1 MATIKTLPTRKKAAS
16 KSVAA
21 RPVSATMRAAAIDDF
36 GPPSSLALH
45 NLPVPK
51 PGPREVL
58 IEVHAA
64 GVGIWDARIRD
75 GTWAEGKERF
85 PLVLG
90 ADGAGVVV
98 ERGERV
104 RSLRV
109 GDSVW
114 AYQYENPKGGFYA
127 EYAAVAADHAA
138 AKPKSLEML
147 QAGAGAVTSLT
158 AQQGIDDHLKLKR
171 DETVLVFGASGAVG
185 TLAVQFAKL
194 RHARV
199 IGIVPGEDAAR
210 LVRKLGADEASDSR
224 SKDFAEHLRAFAPEG
239 IDAVLAL
246 AGGEA
251 LEQCVALVRAGGRV
265 AYPNGVEPEPQR
277 RPKVRFV
284 SYDAQAGPLQFARL
298 ERAVEEARLQVPI
311 AAVFPLEEAAKA
323 HERIEGGH
331 VLGRIVLQ
339 IRRDR
344 QGGNDGSET

>member
-1 MATIKTLPTRKKAAS
+1 
-16 KSVAA
+16 
-21 RPVSATMRAAAIDDF
+21 MRAAAIDDF
-36 GPPSSLALH
+36 GPPSSLTLH

-64 GVGIWDARIRD
+64 GVGIWDAGIRD

-138 AKPKSLEML
+138 QKPKHLDML
-147 QAGAGAVTSLT
+147 HAGAGAVTSLT
-158 AQQGIDDHLKLKR
+158 AQQGIDDHLKVKP

-194 RHARV
+194 RQTRV

-210 LVRKLGADEASDSR
+210 LVRKLGADEAIDSR
-224 SKDFAEHLRAFAPEG
+224 SKDFAEELRGFAPDG
-239 IDAVLAL
+239 VDAVLAL

-251 LEQCVALVRAGGRV
+251 LEQCVALVSAGGRV

-284 SYDAQAGPLQFARL
+284 SYDAEAGPRQFARL
-298 ERAVEEARLQVPI
+298 ERAVEEAGLQVPI
-311 AAVFPLEEAAKA
+311 AAIFPLEEAAKA
-323 HERIEGGH
+323 HERIERGH

-339 IRRDR
+339 IRRGR
-344 QGGNDGSET
+344 QGGNHGSET

>member
-1 MATIKTLPTRKKAAS
+1 
-16 KSVAA
+16 
-21 RPVSATMRAAAIDDF
+21 MRAAAIDDF
-36 GPPSSLALH
+36 GPPSSLTLH

-51 PGPREVL
+51 PGPGEVL

-64 GVGIWDARIRD
+64 GVGIWDAKIRD
-75 GTWAEGKERF
+75 GTWAEGKEHF

-98 ERGERV
+98 QSGERV

-138 AKPKSLEML
+138 PKPKGLDML
-147 QAGAGAVTSLT
+147 HAGAGAVTSLT
-158 AQQGIDDHLKLKR
+158 AQQGVDDHLKVKP

-185 TLAVQFAKL
+185 TLAVQFAK
-194 RHARV
+194 RRQARV
-199 IGIVPGEDAAR
+199 IGIVPGQDAVR
-210 LVRKLGADEASDSR
+210 LVRKLGADEAIDSR
-224 SKDFAEHLRAFAPEG
+224 SKDFAEQLRALAPEG

-251 LEQCVALVRAGGRV
+251 LERCVALVRAGGRV

-277 RPKVRFV
+277 RTKVRFV
-284 SYDAQAGPLQFARL
+284 SYDAKAGPRQFARL

-323 HERIEGGH
+323 HERIERGH
-331 VLGRIVLQ
+331 VLGRIALQ
-339 IRRDR
+339 IRRDSH
-344 QGGNDGSET
+344 GGNHDSET

>member
-1 MATIKTLPTRKKAAS
+1 
-16 KSVAA
+16 
-21 RPVSATMRAAAIDDF
+21 
-36 GPPSSLALH
+36 
-45 NLPVPK
+45 
-51 PGPREVL
+51 VL

-98 ERGERV
+98 EIGERV

-138 AKPKSLEML
+138 PKPKNLDML
-147 QAGAGAVTSLT
+147 HAGAGAVTSLT
-158 AQQGIDDHLKLKR
+158 AQQGIDDHLKVKP

-194 RHARV
+194 RQARV

-210 LVRKLGADEASDSR
+210 LVRKLGADEAIDSR
-224 SKDFAEHLRAFAPEG
+224 SRDFAEKLRGLAPDG
-239 IDAVLAL
+239 VDAVLAL

-251 LEQCVALVRAGGRV
+251 LEQCVALVCAGGRV

-277 RPKVRFV
+277 RTKVRFV
-284 SYDAQAGPLQFARL
+284 SYDAEAGPRQFARL
-298 ERAVEEARLQVPI
+298 ERAVEEARLQVPL
-311 AAVFPLEEAAKA
+311 AAVFPLEEAANA
-323 HERIEGGH
+323 HQRIERGH

-339 IRRDR
+339 IRRGK
-344 QGGNDGSET
+344 QGG